1 MSGSGRPVP
10 RPPRPVQRWFQ
21 ERQSDFPWEQEGL
34 DHVKALMPNVEPYRS
49 WALFS
54 FVAPSGR
61 VHECDLLVTAPG
73 GLYLVE
79 LKAHPG
85 RVVNNGATWTFNG
98 PDRRRTIRNPLPLTD
113 WKSKELKSRLT
124 WAARELGFFS
134 VRVPRV
140 EPAVFLTAPN
150 LESELD
156 EVQRT
161 RVYGRDD
168 RETGLGRIWH
178 DLLGRPPENE
188 QRRVAADFSR
198 RLPQML
204 ERIGITHSTA
214 HLRFGDEWRMQ
225 PSVLEAGPRW
235 EDRLAERH
243 DMVHEEGR
251 VRIYLVNRQAT
262 DEARRTVDRAARREY
277 QVLQGI
283 NHPGIAQAVQIREHQ
298 GGSAILF
305 RHDHRDLRLDSYLDV
320 HGESLT
326 PETRLGLVRQLA
338 EAVRYAHNRSLYH
351 RALAARSVYVS
362 AKDDGSQP
370 VLRIIDWQ
378 TAARDFDT
386 TTPMTIGQTSLD
398 AELVDDAALLYLAPE
413 FDQPFP
419 DPVDMDVFGV
429 GAIAYLI
436 LTGRPPAPDRAT
448 LIDTLRDAG
457 GLHPYAVVDG
467 LGDRLDRLVFEAT
480 QGVPANRL
488 ESADRFLAELDAAEQ
503 DAAVPDD
510 VLAGGWEGTD
520 PLTAMPGQIVD
531 GDPDGLWRVERV
543 LGSGATSRA
552 LLVRRDADDDEAA
565 RDGQGP
571 GPERVLKV
579 ALDEAKADRLVAE
592 ARALEKVGGGSI
604 VRLLGKP
611 RRLARRT
618 VLDLE
623 FAGDRT
629 LAAVLHD
636 DGKLTYHQLERFG
649 RDLFHA
655 LDQLVA
661 KDVRHRDLKPEN
673 FGVLRRADRTWEL
686 KLLDFSLTDVS
697 DRDPTAGTR
706 GYLDP
711 FLGTPSR
718 PDFDDHAERYAAAV
732 TLHEMASGERPR
744 WGDGGSDPRT
754 GDDPCPYLSAEL
766 FEPALRDGLTAFF
779 QRALHRDVSERF
791 DTFAQMEAAWHD
803 IFRRADATA
812 PATTQATLTGGDT
825 EPGLGP
831 EELKAARDIA
841 AEAATLETPL
851 IAAGLSPRAVAV
863 AAGFSAT
870 TVGQLLD
877 VPPYQISKAR
887 GAGAVAKK
895 ELNRRHKQWTGALRP
910 HRRAGREPGDEQV
923 AGPSLAQPGDPRA
936 GSRVDDL
943 AVLVLPAD
951 ERRGSRKKETLR
963 LLLGLPDADG
973 TVPDDTWPTQSA
985 VAKAVGMTQATVSRH
1000 HKEAIERWAAA
1011 DWLVPVRDE
1020 VVALVRGQ
1028 GGVTTAA
1035 ELADLL
1041 RVRHGASD
1049 APPEVTA
1056 ARSLAVVRAAVEAEA
1071 FTGSDDDNGREP
1083 RLDRSRRGRHVLVAL
1098 ESLPGT
1104 DDPTPAELA
1113 DYAAELGDRADEL
1126 AKQDPLPG
1134 GAEVIRTLRGIE
1146 PPDGMTPLSDTRL
1159 VRLASSVAD
1168 DASAA
1173 PTLQLY
1179 RRGLDLAKALR
1190 LSQAGAG
1197 VRFPQGV
1204 TLGDLLTK
1212 VRARFP
1218 DLDAYSPPPTY
1229 VDVEDALAEAGF
1241 PLHYDQAAE
1250 RFFPP
1255 APVRPRTPSSSTT
1268 ATRLGAGLGAPG
1280 EGPEDIADAKLATAA
1295 RQGGFL
1301 ALTVHLKRLNG
1312 VADALA
1318 AAYPVVPVN
1327 FADVFLAEFRALAT
1341 EHGADWGQVLRA
1353 DERFTRTGEM
1363 PGGLRSFVVRVLERT
1378 GERLHDRAATPR
1390 TVLLL
1395 HNAGLLARYYDIGGH
1410 DLLNGLQNA
1419 ARRAPDVPH
1428 GLWLLCPSEAPRT
1441 TPNIDGRTV
1450 EAIGTAEWTVL
1461 DKAFLARLRGGQAA

>member
-1 MSGSGRPVP
+1 MVGSGRPVP
-10 RPPRPVQRWFQ
+10 RPPRPVRRWFQ

-34 DHVKALMPNVEPYRS
+34 DHVKGLMPDVEPYRA

-61 VHECDLLVTAPG
+61 VHECDLFVATPG

-79 LKAHPG
+79 LKGHPG
-85 RVVNNGATWTFNG
+85 RAVNNGATWTFHA
-98 PDRRRTIRNPLPLTD
+98 PDRSRTIRNPLPLTD
-113 WKSKELKSRLT
+113 WKSKELKSRLA

-140 EPAVFLTAPN
+140 EPAVFLSAPN

-188 QRRVAADFSR
+188 QRRVAEDFSK

-214 HLRFGDEWRMQ
+214 HLRFGDEWRME
-225 PSVLEAGPRW
+225 PRVLEAGPRW

-305 RHDHRDLRLDSYLDV
+305 RHHHRDLRLDSYLDV
-320 HGESLT
+320 HGASLT
-326 PETRLGLVRQLA
+326 PETRLALVRQLA

-351 RALAARSVYVS
+351 RALSARSVYVS

-386 TTPMTIGQTSLD
+386 TTPMTIGQSSLD
-398 AELVDDAALLYLAPE
+398 AELVDDAALVYLAPE
-413 FDQPFP
+413 FDQPYP

-436 LTGRPPAPDRAT
+436 LTGHPPAPDRAT

-457 GLHPYAVVDG
+457 GLHPYAVADG

-510 VLAGGWEGTD
+510 VLAGGWESTD
-520 PLTAMPGQIVD
+520 PLTAMPGQVVD
-531 GDPDGLWRVERV
+531 GDADGTWRVERV

-552 LLVRRDADDDEAA
+552 LLMRRDADDEETP

-579 ALDEAKADRLVAE
+579 ALDEAKAGRLAAE
-592 ARALEKVGGGSI
+592 ADALVKVGGGAI
-604 VRLLGKP
+604 VRLLGGP
-611 RRLARRT
+611 RQLAQRT

-649 RDLFHA
+649 RDLFRA

-661 KDVRHRDLKPEN
+661 KGVRHRDLKPEN

-744 WGDGGSDPRT
+744 WGDERSDPRT
-754 GDDPCPYLSAEL
+754 GDDPHPYLSAEL

-779 QRALHRDVSERF
+779 QRALHRNVSERF
-791 DTFAQMEAAWHD
+791 DTFSQMEAAWQD

-812 PATTQATLTGGDT
+812 PATTQATLAGGDA
-825 EPGLGP
+825 ESGLSP

-851 IAAGLSPRAVAV
+851 IATGLSPRAMAV
-863 AAGFSAT
+863 AAGFNAT

-895 ELNRRHKQWTGALRP
+895 ELNRRHKQWTTALRAQ
-910 HRRAGREPGDEQV
+910 RGQGRGTGDEAV
-923 AGPSLAQPGDPRA
+923 AGPPSGGALAGT
-936 GSRVDDL
+936 RVDDL
-943 AVLVLPAD
+943 AALLVSAD
-951 ERRGSRKKETLR
+951 ERRGSRKGETLR
-963 LLLGLPDADG
+963 LLLGLPDTSG
-973 TVPDDTWPTQSA
+973 SIPDDPWPTQSA
-985 VAKAVGMTQATVSRH
+985 VSKAVGMTQATVSRH
-1000 HKEAIERWAAA
+1000 HNEAVKRWAAA
-1011 DWLVPVRDE
+1011 DWLTPVRDE

-1041 RVRHGASD
+1041 RVRHGAAD

-1071 FTGSDDDNGREP
+1071 FTGSDGDDGHEP
-1083 RLDRSRRGRHVLVAL
+1083 RLDRLRRARHVLVAL

-1104 DDPTPAELA
+1104 EDPTPAELA
-1113 DYAAELGDRADEL
+1113 DYAAELGAHADDL

-1134 GAEVIRTLRGIE
+1134 GAEVIRALRALA

-1159 VRLASSVAD
+1159 VRLASSVAT
-1168 DASAA
+1168 DALAS

-1218 DLDAYSPPPTY
+1218 DLDVYTPPPTY
-1229 VDVEDALAEAGF
+1229 VDVEEALSEAGF
-1241 PLHYDQAAE
+1241 PLRYEQATE

-1255 APVRPRTPSSSTT
+1255 TPIRPRTPSSSTT
-1268 ATRLGAGLGAPG
+1268 ATRLGAGLGALD
-1280 EGPEDIADAKLATAA
+1280 EAFEDITHARLTAAA
-1295 RQGGFL
+1295 RQGGFV
-1301 ALTVHLKRLNG
+1301 ALTVHMKRLAG

-1327 FADVFLAEFRALAT
+1327 FADVFLTEFRTLTT
-1341 EHGADWGQVLRA
+1341 EHGTDWGQVLRA

-1363 PGGLRSFVVRVLERT
+1363 PGGLRSFVVRVLEHT
-1378 GERLHDRAATPR
+1378 EQRLRERAAPPR

-1395 HNAGLLARYYDIGGH
+1395 HNAGLLARYFDVGGH
-1410 DLLNGLQNA
+1410 NLLTGLQNA
-1419 ARRAPDVPH
+1419 ARRPSDAPH
-1428 GLWLLCPSEAPRT
+1428 GLWLLCPSEAPRA

-1461 DKAFLARLRGGQAA
+1461 DKAFLARLHGGQAA